1 MNNKSAFVEEVNKIY
16 KNTGYFDKYGGS
28 FIITLLTFFGFFLL
42 FSYYWVN
49 SQIKPLKADWDNKK
63 CNPAVIPFAG
73 YVNAPPGSSKFD
85 YTRENFNACLFNV
98 LSSIVGKFT
107 RPVYFLTGGITKF
120 FQTLVNMVNA
130 IRGVMDYIRTKIMAM
145 IMTIM
150 ERFINVIMPIQI
162 VVLKLKSLLG
172 KVAGIMISGLYTAI
186 GSYYALKSFIGA
198 FLQLI
203 ILALV
208 VLAGVVII
216 LWIFPWTWSLAY
228 VGTAA
233 YVALAIPT
241 VIIAIWMSMIL
252 DMNSRDVDGCC
263 CFDEH
268 TKIRLK
274 DGSYK
279 SIKDLKIGVKLY
291 NNSFVTSK
299 LKILNTN
306 KFMYNVNGVIV
317 SGTHYI
323 KDYTN
328 TWVKIKNY
336 EKAIK
341 INNYNKEYIYCIN
354 TSNKVISIGN
364 DLYLDWDDI
373 TQLDIVKLKN
383 NSHINMDDDEADIHY
398 KMEGGFEENTVLE
411 TENGNSIKIKN
422 IIPGTILKYEEVVTA
437 VVEIDAKNIKNV
449 KKMKYNDTTFTGK
462 NILIAED
469 LGVKHSDNID
479 KIDHVNVDKLYHLI
493 TDKGTFYIDG
503 LTFFDYDGC
512 LIQTLDIFEDKKKS

>member
-1 MNNKSAFVEEVNKIY
+1 MNNKSNFVEGINKIY
-16 KNTGYFDKYGGS
+16 KKVGYFDKYGGS
-28 FIITLLTFFGFFLL
+28 FIITILTFFAFFLL

-63 CNPAVIPFAG
+63 CHPAVIPFAG
-73 YVNAPPGSSKFD
+73 YVNAPPGTSKFD
-85 YTRENFNACLFNV
+85 YTRENFNACLFNM

-107 RPVYFLTGGITKF
+107 RPIYFLTGGLTELY
-120 FQTLVNMVNA
+120 QTLVNMINA
-130 IRGVMDYIRTKIMAM
+130 IRGVVDYLRTKIMAM
-145 IMTIM
+145 LMSII
-150 ERFINVIMPIQI
+150 ERFINVIMPIQLL
-162 VVLKLKSLLG
+162 VLKLKSLLG
-172 KVAGIMISGLYTAI
+172 KVTGIMISGLYTAI

-208 VLAGVVII
+208 ILAGVVIV
-216 LWIFPWTWSLAY
+216 LWMFPWTWALAY

-233 YVALAIPT
+233 YILIAIPT
-241 VIIAIWMSMIL
+241 IVISVWMAHIL
-252 DMNSRDVDGCC
+252 DMNFEDVTGCC
-263 CFDEH
+263 CFDEY

-279 SIKDLKIGVKLY
+279 NIKNIKVGERLY

-306 KFMYNVNGVIV
+306 KVMYNVNGVIV
-317 SGTHYI
+317 SGTHFI

-336 EKAIK
+336 KHAIE
-341 INNYNKEYIYCIN
+341 INNYNKEFIYCIN
-354 TSNKVISIGN
+354 TSNKVISIGD

-383 NSHINMDDDEADIHY
+383 NSHINMNDNESDIHY
-398 KMEGGFEENTVLE
+398 KMEGGFEENTLLE

-422 IIPGTILKYEEVVTA
+422 IIPGTILKYGEIVTA
-437 VVEIDAKNIKNV
+437 NVEIDAKEIDHI
-449 KKMKYNDTTFTGK
+449 KKMEYKNLFFTGK
-462 NILIAED
+462 NLLIEED
-469 LGVKHSDNID
+469 LGVKHSDD
-479 KIDHVNVDKLYHLI
+479 LEKIEIVNVDKLYHLI
-493 TDKGTFYIDG
+493 TDKGTFYVNG
-503 LTFFDYDGC
+503 VTFFDYDGC